1 MTITP
6 YKIRS
11 HSVSVRSNRG
21 AAVGV
26 TTFTSVPKR
35 LSFPF
40 ARAAFIESFQAPP
53 FCVNRLAQASPI
65 VASWVPSLHA
75 ILFFGML
82 RFAQLCESIA
92 ATPKKTEKVALVAQ
106 YLRAAP
112 VEEAALGA
120 LYLCGRVFPRREER
134 VLSIGFSILLRA
146 VAGIA
151 KRSPRELAPILR
163 HHGDLGAGAEE
174 ILRDHPVRPSLS
186 LPQIAEV
193 YASLAQQ
200 RRAAAKQALLEHT
213 LQRLYSIEAKYF
225 IKIATGEL
233 RIGLKESLVEEGIAK
248 AFDQTLPAVQRANM
262 LLGDITDVLRLAV
275 ANQLTS
281 VSLQLFRPISVMLA
295 SPAETSADLV
305 AAFPNGALVEDKF
318 DGIRAQVHKRN
329 SQVEIYSRT
338 LDRVTEF
345 PELLEH
351 FRGITGD
358 FILDGEIIGWRDGRA
373 IPFTELQ
380 QRLGRKQI
388 DLFTTSQ
395 VPVSFV
401 AFDLLLL
408 DDRSLLE
415 TPLAERRLFLEQ
427 LLAKTEQPALQF
439 TRAELCRTVEEIEH
453 RFLLALDTGNE
464 GLLAKAPES
473 PYVPGRRGQFWMK
486 LKRPLA
492 TLDVVVTIAEYGHGK
507 RRGLLSDY
515 TFAVRDDGRLV
526 NIGKAYSG
534 LTDVEIRDLTQY
546 FLEHTTEDRG
556 FQRDVEPTVVLEV
569 AFNNVQRSQRHDSGF
584 ALRFP
589 RILRLRPD
597 KPVAEIDTLARVR
610 EIFDSQHAKMQ

>member
-1 MTITP
+1 MQASAI
-6 YKIRS
+6 
-11 HSVSVRSNRG
+11 
-21 AAVGV
+21 
-26 TTFTSVPKR
+26 
-35 LSFPF
+35 FPLESSAF
-40 ARAAFIESFQAPP
+40 IARA
-53 FCVNRLAQASPI
+53 
-65 VASWVPSLHA
+65 
-75 ILFFGML
+75 ILVFAML

-92 ATPKKTEKVALVAQ
+92 ATTKKTEKVSLVAD
-106 YLRAAP
+106 YLRITP
-112 VEEAALGA
+112 VEEASLAA

-134 VLSIGFSILLRA
+134 VLSVGFSILLNA
-146 VAGIA
+146 VAKIA
-151 KRSPRELAPILR
+151 RRNPAELAPILR

-174 ILRDHPVRPSLS
+174 ILREHPVKSSLS

-193 YASLAQQ
+193 YAGLAQH
-200 RRAAAKQALLEHT
+200 RGPAAKQALLEHA
-213 LQRLYSIEAKYF
+213 LPRLSALEAKYF

-233 RIGLKESLVEEGIAK
+233 RIGLKESLVEEAIAK
-248 AFDQTLPAVQRANM
+248 ALDQPLVTVQRANM

-275 ANQLTS
+275 ANQLSS

-295 SPAETSADLV
+295 SPAETPADLV
-305 AAFPNGALVEDKF
+305 AAFPNGALIEDKF
-318 DGIRAQVHKRN
+318 DGIRAQVHKRG

-345 PELLEH
+345 PELLDPI
-351 FRGITGD
+351 RNITGD
-358 FILDGEIIGWRDGRA
+358 FILDGEIIGWRYGRA

-380 QRLGRKQI
+380 QRLGRKQV
-388 DLFTTSQ
+388 DLFTASQ

-408 DDRSLLE
+408 DGRVLLDV
-415 TPLAERRLFLEQ
+415 PLAERRLLLER
-427 LLAKTEQPALQF
+427 LLAKAEQSTLQF
-439 TRAELCRTVEEIEH
+439 TRAELCRTAEEIDN
-453 RFLLALDTGNE
+453 RFLLALNTGNE

-515 TFAVRDDGRLV
+515 TFAVRDNGRLV
-526 NIGKAYSG
+526 NVGKAYSG
-534 LTDVEIRDLTQY
+534 LTDVEIRELTQY
-546 FLEHTTEDRG
+546 FLEHTTLDRG
-556 FQRDVEPTVVLEV
+556 YQRDVEPAIVLEV
-569 AFNNVQRSQRHDSGF
+569 AFNNVQRSERHDSGF

-589 RILRLRPD
+589 RIVRLRPD

-610 EIFDSQHAKMQ
+610 EIYDSQYTKKA

>member
-1 MTITP
+1 
-6 YKIRS
+6 
-11 HSVSVRSNRG
+11 
-21 AAVGV
+21 
-26 TTFTSVPKR
+26 
-35 LSFPF
+35 
-40 ARAAFIESFQAPP
+40 
-53 FCVNRLAQASPI
+53 
-65 VASWVPSLHA
+65 
-75 ILFFGML
+75 ML
-82 RFAQLCESIA
+82 RFAQVCESIA
-92 ATPKKTEKVALVAQ
+92 ATSQKNEKVGLVAD
-106 YLRAAP
+106 YLRNTQVDESAI
-112 VEEAALGA
+112 AALF
-120 LYLCGRVFPRREER
+120 LCGRVFPRREER

-146 VAGIA
+146 VAKIA
-151 KRSPRELAPILR
+151 DKNPADLAPVLR

-174 ILRDHPVRPSLS
+174 ILRHHPVRPSLT

-200 RRAAAKQALLEHT
+200 RGPAAKQGLLEHT
-213 LQRLYSIEAKYF
+213 LPRLSALEAKYF
-225 IKIATGEL
+225 IKVATGEL
-233 RIGLKESLVEEGIAK
+233 RIGLKESLVEEAIAK

-262 LLGDITDVLRLAV
+262 LLGDITEVLRLAA
-275 ANQLTS
+275 ANQLSS

-295 SPAETSADLV
+295 SPAETPAELV

-318 DGIRAQVHKRN
+318 DGIRAQVHKRD
-329 SQVEIYSRT
+329 SRVEIYSRA

-345 PELLEH
+345 PELLGPI
-351 FRGITGD
+351 RSIPGD

-380 QRLGRKQI
+380 QRLGRKQV
-388 DLFTTSQ
+388 DLFTTAQ

-408 DDRSLLE
+408 DGRTLLD
-415 TPLAERRLFLEQ
+415 TPLVERRLLLER
-427 LLAKTEQPALQF
+427 LLATVEQSALQF
-439 TRAELCRTVEEIEH
+439 TRAKLCRTVEEIED
-453 RFLLALDTGNE
+453 RFRLAIETGNE

-473 PYVPGRRGQFWMK
+473 RYAPGRRGQFWMK

-507 RRGLLSDY
+507 RHGLLSDY
-515 TFAVRDDGRLV
+515 TFAVRDDARLV

-534 LTDVEIRDLTQY
+534 LTDVEIRGLTQY

-556 FQRDVEPTVVLEV
+556 FQRDVEPAIVLEV
-569 AFNNVQRSQRHDSGF
+569 AFNNIQRSDRHESGF

-589 RILRLRPD
+589 RIVRLRPD

-610 EIFDSQHAKMQ
+610 EIFDSQHVRKN

>member
-1 MTITP
+1 
-6 YKIRS
+6 
-11 HSVSVRSNRG
+11 
-21 AAVGV
+21 
-26 TTFTSVPKR
+26 
-35 LSFPF
+35 
-40 ARAAFIESFQAPP
+40 
-53 FCVNRLAQASPI
+53 
-65 VASWVPSLHA
+65 
-75 ILFFGML
+75 ML

-92 ATPKKTEKVALVAQ
+92 ATTKKTEKVSLVAD
-106 YLRAAP
+106 YLRTAP

-146 VAGIA
+146 VAKVA
-151 KRSPRELAPILR
+151 EKNPAQLAPVLR

-174 ILRDHPVRPSLS
+174 ILREHPVRSSLS
-186 LPQIAEV
+186 LAQIAEV

-200 RRAAAKQALLEHT
+200 RRAAAKQVLLEHSF
-213 LQRLYSIEAKYF
+213 QRLSALEAKYF
-225 IKIATGEL
+225 IKIATSEL
-233 RIGLKESLVEEGIAK
+233 RIGLKESLVEEAIAK

-275 ANQLTS
+275 ANQLSS

-295 SPAETSADLV
+295 SPAETPADLV

-318 DGIRAQVHKRN
+318 DGIRAQVHKHG

-345 PELLEH
+345 PELLEPI
-351 FRGITGD
+351 RGITGD

-388 DLFTTSQ
+388 DLFTTAQ

-401 AFDLLLL
+401 AFDLLFL
-408 DDRSLLE
+408 DGRTLLE
-415 TPLAERRLFLEQ
+415 TPLAERRLLLEG
-427 LLAKTEQPALQF
+427 LLAKAEQSGMQF
-439 TRAELCRTVEEIEH
+439 TRAELCRTTEEIEN
-453 RFLLALDTGNE
+453 RFLLALNIGNE

-534 LTDVEIRDLTQY
+534 LTDVEIKELTQY
-546 FLEHTTEDRG
+546 FVEHTTEDRG
-556 FQRDVEPTVVLEV
+556 YQRDVEPTVVLEV
-569 AFNNVQRSQRHDSGF
+569 AFNNIQRSERHDSGF

-589 RILRLRPD
+589 RIVRLRPD

-610 EIFDSQHAKMQ
+610 EIFNSQHSRNNESV

>member
-1 MTITP
+1 M
-6 YKIRS
+6 
-11 HSVSVRSNRG
+11 H
-21 AAVGV
+21 
-26 TTFTSVPKR
+26 
-35 LSFPF
+35 
-40 ARAAFIESFQAPP
+40 
-53 FCVNRLAQASPI
+53 
-65 VASWVPSLHA
+65 
-75 ILFFGML
+75 

-92 ATPKKTEKVALVAQ
+92 ATSKKNEKVGLVAD
-106 YLRAAP
+106 YLRTTP
-112 VEEAALGA
+112 VDESAIAALF
-120 LYLCGRVFPRREER
+120 LCGRVFPRREER

-146 VAGIA
+146 VAKIA
-151 KRSPRELAPILR
+151 DKDPADLAPVLR

-174 ILRDHPVRPSLS
+174 ILRDHSARSSLT

-200 RRAAAKQALLEHT
+200 RGPAAKQALLEHT
-213 LQRLYSIEAKYF
+213 LQRLSALEAKYF

-233 RIGLKESLVEEGIAK
+233 RIGLKESLVEEAIAK

-275 ANQLTS
+275 TNQLS
-281 VSLQLFRPISVMLA
+281 SASLQIFRPISVMLA
-295 SPAETSADLV
+295 SPAETPADLV

-318 DGIRAQVHKRN
+318 DGIRAQAHKRD

-345 PELLEH
+345 PELLDPI
-351 FRGITGD
+351 RGVNGD
-358 FILDGEIIGWRDGRA
+358 FIVDGEIIGWRDGRA

-388 DLFTTSQ
+388 DLFTSAQ
-395 VPVSFV
+395 IPVSFV
-401 AFDLLLL
+401 AFDLLFFDGRTLL
-408 DDRSLLE
+408 D
-415 TPLAERRLFLEQ
+415 TPLTERRLLLER
-427 LLAKTEQPALQF
+427 LLAAAEQPVLQV
-439 TRAELCRTVEEIEH
+439 TRAELCRTVEEIEN
-453 RFLLALDTGNE
+453 RFRLALSTGNE

-473 PYVPGRRGQFWMK
+473 HYVPGRRGQFWMK

-534 LTDVEIRDLTQY
+534 LTDVEIRKLTKY
-546 FLEHTTEDRG
+546 FLDHTTENRG
-556 FQRDVEPTVVLEV
+556 FQRDVEPTIVLEV
-569 AFNNVQRSQRHDSGF
+569 AFNNIQRSDRHASGF

-589 RILRLRPD
+589 RIVRLRAD

-610 EIFDSQHAKMQ
+610 EIFDSQTLRKN

>member
-1 MTITP
+1 
-6 YKIRS
+6 
-11 HSVSVRSNRG
+11 
-21 AAVGV
+21 
-26 TTFTSVPKR
+26 
-35 LSFPF
+35 
-40 ARAAFIESFQAPP
+40 
-53 FCVNRLAQASPI
+53 
-65 VASWVPSLHA
+65 
-75 ILFFGML
+75 ML

-92 ATPKKTEKVALVAQ
+92 ATTRKTEKISLVAD
-106 YLRAAP
+106 YFRNVP
-112 VEEAALGA
+112 VDAAALAA
-120 LYLCGRVFPRREER
+120 LYLCGRAFPRREER

-146 VAGIA
+146 VAKVA
-151 KRSPRELAPILR
+151 RKDPASLSAVLR

-174 ILRDHPVRPSLS
+174 ILRDHPVRSSLS

-193 YASLAQQ
+193 FASLALQ
-200 RRAAAKQALLEHT
+200 RGAAPKQALLEHT
-213 LQRLYSIEAKYF
+213 LQRLSALEAKYF
-225 IKIATGEL
+225 IKIATSEL
-233 RIGLKESLVEEGIAK
+233 RIGLKESLVEEAIAK
-248 AFDQTLPAVQRANM
+248 AFEQTPAAVQRANM
-262 LLGDITDVLRLAV
+262 LLGDISDVLRLAV
-275 ANQLTS
+275 ANQLSS

-295 SPAETSADLV
+295 SPADTPADLV
-305 AAFPNGALVEDKF
+305 AAFPNGALIEDKF
-318 DGIRAQVHKRN
+318 DGIRAQAHKRD

-345 PELLEH
+345 PELLEP
-351 FRGITGD
+351 FRNIAGD

-401 AFDLLLL
+401 TFDLLLL
-408 DDRSLLE
+408 DGRSLLDI
-415 TPLAERRLFLEQ
+415 PLAERRLLLER
-427 LLAKTEQPALQF
+427 LLAKSEQPSLQF
-439 TRAELCRTVEEIEH
+439 TRAELCRTEEEIED
-453 RFLLALDTGNE
+453 RFRLALQNGNE

-492 TLDVVVTIAEYGHGK
+492 TLDVVVTIAEFGHGK

-515 TFAVRDDGRLV
+515 TFAVRDDGRLL

-534 LTDVEIRDLTQY
+534 LTDVEIHQLTQY

-556 FQRDVEPTVVLEV
+556 YQRDVEPTVVLEV
-569 AFNNVQRSQRHDSGF
+569 AFNNIQRSERHNSGF

-589 RILRLRPD
+589 RIVRLRPD
-597 KPVAEIDTLARVR
+597 KPVAEIDTLARVV
-610 EIFDSQHAKMQ
+610 EIFEAQHARKS

>member
-1 MTITP
+1 
-6 YKIRS
+6 
-11 HSVSVRSNRG
+11 
-21 AAVGV
+21 
-26 TTFTSVPKR
+26 
-35 LSFPF
+35 
-40 ARAAFIESFQAPP
+40 
-53 FCVNRLAQASPI
+53 
-65 VASWVPSLHA
+65 
-75 ILFFGML
+75 ML

-92 ATPKKTEKVALVAQ
+92 ATSKKSEKVGLVAD
-106 YLRAAP
+106 YLRTTP
-112 VEEAALGA
+112 VDECALAALF
-120 LYLCGRVFPRREER
+120 LCGRVFPLREER

-146 VAGIA
+146 VAKIA
-151 KRSPRELAPILR
+151 DKDPADLAPVLR

-174 ILRDHPVRPSLS
+174 ILRDHSVRSSLT
-186 LPQIAEV
+186 LPQIAEA

-200 RRAAAKQALLEHT
+200 RGATAKQALLEHT
-213 LQRLYSIEAKYF
+213 LQRLAALEAKYF

-233 RIGLKESLVEEGIAK
+233 RIGLKESLVEEAIAK

-262 LLGDITDVLRLAV
+262 LLGDITDVLRLAA
-275 ANQLTS
+275 ANQFSS

-295 SPAETSADLV
+295 SPAETAADLV

-318 DGIRAQVHKRN
+318 DGIRAQVHKRD

-345 PELLEH
+345 PELLDPI
-351 FRGITGD
+351 RGITGD

-380 QRLGRKQI
+380 QRLGRKQV
-388 DLFTTSQ
+388 DLFTSAQ

-408 DDRSLLE
+408 DGRTLLDA
-415 TPLAERRLFLEQ
+415 PLAERRLLLER
-427 LLAKTEQPALQF
+427 LLAAAEQPVLQF
-439 TRAELCRTVEEIEH
+439 ARAKLCRAVEEIEN
-453 RFLLALDTGNE
+453 RFLLALNTGNE

-486 LKRPLA
+486 LKHPLA

-534 LTDVEIRDLTQY
+534 LTDVEIRELTQY
-546 FLEHTTEDRG
+546 FLDHTTENRG
-556 FQRDVEPTVVLEV
+556 FQRDVEPTIVLEV
-569 AFNNVQRSQRHDSGF
+569 AFNNIQRSDRHESGF

-589 RILRLRPD
+589 RIVRLRPD
-597 KPVAEIDTLARVR
+597 KPVSEIDTLARVR
-610 EIFDSQHAKMQ
+610 EIFDSQTLRKN

>member
-1 MTITP
+1 
-6 YKIRS
+6 
-11 HSVSVRSNRG
+11 
-21 AAVGV
+21 
-26 TTFTSVPKR
+26 
-35 LSFPF
+35 
-40 ARAAFIESFQAPP
+40 
-53 FCVNRLAQASPI
+53 
-65 VASWVPSLHA
+65 
-75 ILFFGML
+75 ML

-92 ATPKKTEKVALVAQ
+92 ATTKKTEKVRLVAD
-106 YLRAAP
+106 YLQVAP
-112 VEEAALGA
+112 VEEASLAA

-146 VAGIA
+146 VAKIA
-151 KRSPRELAPILR
+151 QRNPTDLAPVLR

-174 ILRDHPVRPSLS
+174 ILRAHPVTSSLT
-186 LPQIAEV
+186 LLQVAEV

-200 RRAAAKQALLEHT
+200 RGPAAKQALLEHT
-213 LQRLYSIEAKYF
+213 LQRLSALEAKYF
-225 IKIATGEL
+225 IKIATSEL
-233 RIGLKESLVEEGIAK
+233 RIGLKESLVEEAIAK
-248 AFDQTLPAVQRANM
+248 AFDQTLPDVQRANM

-275 ANQLTS
+275 ANQLSS

-295 SPAETSADLV
+295 SPAETPADLV
-305 AAFPNGALVEDKF
+305 AAFPSGALVEDKF
-318 DGIRAQVHKRN
+318 DGIRAQVHKRG

-345 PELLEH
+345 PELLNPI
-351 FRGITGD
+351 RSITGD

-388 DLFTTSQ
+388 DLFTTTL

-401 AFDLLLL
+401 AFDLLFL
-408 DDRSLLE
+408 DGRTLIDA
-415 TPLAERRLFLEQ
+415 PLAERRLLLER
-427 LLAKTEQPALQF
+427 LLVKSEQAALQF
-439 TRAELCRTVEEIEH
+439 TRAELCRSIDEIEN
-453 RFLLALDTGNE
+453 RFLLALQTGNE

-534 LTDVEIRDLTQY
+534 LTDVEIRELTQY

-556 FQRDVEPTVVLEV
+556 FQRDVEPSVVLEV
-569 AFNNVQRSQRHDSGF
+569 AFNNVQRSDRHDSGF

-589 RILRLRPD
+589 RIVRLRPD
-597 KPVAEIDTLARVR
+597 KPVAEIDTLTRLR
-610 EIFDSQHAKMQ
+610 EIFDSQHDKKS

>member
-1 MTITP
+1 
-6 YKIRS
+6 
-11 HSVSVRSNRG
+11 
-21 AAVGV
+21 
-26 TTFTSVPKR
+26 
-35 LSFPF
+35 
-40 ARAAFIESFQAPP
+40 
-53 FCVNRLAQASPI
+53 
-65 VASWVPSLHA
+65 
-75 ILFFGML
+75 ML

-92 ATPKKTEKVALVAQ
+92 ATTKKNEKVSLVAD
-106 YLRAAP
+106 YLRATS
-112 VEEAALGA
+112 VDESALAA

-146 VAGIA
+146 VANLAEKNPTEI
-151 KRSPRELAPILR
+151 APILR
-163 HHGDLGAGAEE
+163 RHGDLGAGAEE
-174 ILRDHPVRPSLS
+174 IQRHHSVRASLS
-186 LPQIAEV
+186 LQQIAEV

-200 RRAAAKQALLEHT
+200 RGPAAKQALLEHT
-213 LQRLYSIEAKYF
+213 LQRLSALEAKYF
-225 IKIATGEL
+225 IKIATSEL
-233 RIGLKESLVEEGIAK
+233 RIGLKEGLVEEAIAK

-262 LLGDITDVLRLAV
+262 LLGDVTDVLRLAV
-275 ANQLTS
+275 ANQLSS
-281 VSLQLFRPISVMLA
+281 VPLQLFRPISVMLA
-295 SPAETSADLV
+295 SPAETPADLV

-318 DGIRAQVHKRN
+318 DGIRAQVHKRD
-329 SQVEIYSRT
+329 SQIEIYSRT

-345 PELLEH
+345 PDLLEPI
-351 FRGITGD
+351 RNITGD
-358 FILDGEIIGWRDGRA
+358 FILDGEIIGFRDGRA
-373 IPFTELQ
+373 ILFTELQ

-388 DLFTTSQ
+388 DLFTSAQ

-408 DDRSLLE
+408 DCRTLLDV
-415 TPLAERRLFLEQ
+415 PLTERRLLLER
-427 LLAKTEQPALQF
+427 LLAKVEQPALQF
-439 TRAELCRTVEEIEH
+439 TRAELCRTAEEIEN
-453 RFLLALDTGNE
+453 RFLLALNTGNE

-515 TFAVRDDGRLV
+515 TFAVRDDCRLA

-534 LTDVEIRDLTQY
+534 LTDVEIRELTQY

-556 FQRDVEPTVVLEV
+556 FQRDVEPSIVLEV
-569 AFNNVQRSQRHDSGF
+569 AFNNIQRSDRHDSGF

-589 RILRLRPD
+589 RIVRLRPD

-610 EIFDSQHAKMQ
+610 EIFDSQHPQKN

>member
-1 MTITP
+1 
-6 YKIRS
+6 
-11 HSVSVRSNRG
+11 
-21 AAVGV
+21 
-26 TTFTSVPKR
+26 
-35 LSFPF
+35 
-40 ARAAFIESFQAPP
+40 
-53 FCVNRLAQASPI
+53 
-65 VASWVPSLHA
+65 
-75 ILFFGML
+75 ML

-92 ATPKKTEKVALVAQ
+92 ATTKKTEKVRLVAD
-106 YLRAAP
+106 YLRASP
-112 VEEAALGA
+112 GEEASLGA
-120 LYLCGRVFPRREER
+120 LYLCGLVFPRREER

-146 VAGIA
+146 IEKIA
-151 KRSPRELAPILR
+151 RRNSAELAPILR

-174 ILRDHPVRPSLS
+174 ILREHPVTSSLT

-200 RRAAAKQALLEHT
+200 RGPAAKQALLEHT
-213 LQRLYSIEAKYF
+213 LQRLTSLEAKYF

-233 RIGLKESLVEEGIAK
+233 RIGLKESLVEEAIAK
-248 AFDQTLPAVQRANM
+248 AFDQNLAGVQRANM
-262 LLGDITDVLRLAV
+262 LLGDITDVLKLAV
-275 ANQLTS
+275 ANQVSS
-281 VSLQLFRPISVMLA
+281 VSLELFRPVSVMLA
-295 SPAETSADLV
+295 SPAETPADLV

-318 DGIRAQVHKRN
+318 DGIRAQVHKRG

-345 PELLEH
+345 PELLDPI
-351 FRGITGD
+351 RNVTGD

-388 DLFTTSQ
+388 DLFTSSQ

-401 AFDLLLL
+401 AFDLLFL
-408 DDRSLLE
+408 DGRTLLE
-415 TPLAERRLFLEQ
+415 IPLAERRLFLER
-427 LLAKTEQPALQF
+427 LLAKAEQPALQF
-439 TRAELCRTVEEIEH
+439 TRAELCRSVDEIED
-453 RFLLALDTGNE
+453 RFRLALNTGNE

-534 LTDVEIRDLTQY
+534 LTDVEIKELTEY
-546 FLEHTTEDRG
+546 FLKHTTEDRG
-556 FQRDVEPTVVLEV
+556 FQRDVEPTIVLEI
-569 AFNNVQRSQRHDSGF
+569 AFNNIQRSERHNSGF

-589 RILRLRPD
+589 RIVRLRPD

-610 EIFDSQHAKMQ
+610 EIFDSQHANGS

>member
-1 MTITP
+1 M
-6 YKIRS
+6 
-11 HSVSVRSNRG
+11 
-21 AAVGV
+21 
-26 TTFTSVPKR
+26 
-35 LSFPF
+35 
-40 ARAAFIESFQAPP
+40 
-53 FCVNRLAQASPI
+53 
-65 VASWVPSLHA
+65 LH
-75 ILFFGML
+75 
-82 RFAQLCESIA
+82 FAQLCESVA
-92 ATPKKTEKVALVAQ
+92 GTSKKNEKVSLVADF
-106 YLRAAP
+106 LRTTP
-112 VEEAALGA
+112 VDDSALAA

-146 VAGIA
+146 VAKIA
-151 KRSPRELAPILR
+151 DKNPAELAPILR

-174 ILRDHPVRPSLS
+174 ILRHHPARPSLS

-200 RRAAAKQALLEHT
+200 RGPAAKQTLLEHT
-213 LQRLYSIEAKYF
+213 LLGLAALEAKYF

-233 RIGLKESLVEEGIAK
+233 RIGLKESLVEEAIAK
-248 AFDQTLPAVQRANM
+248 AFDQPLPAVQRANM

-275 ANQLTS
+275 TNELSS

-295 SPAETSADLV
+295 TPGETPADLV
-305 AAFPNGALVEDKF
+305 AAFPNGVLVEDKF
-318 DGIRAQVHKRN
+318 DGIRAQAHKGD

-345 PELLEH
+345 PELLDPI
-351 FRGITGD
+351 RNITGN

-388 DLFTTSQ
+388 DLFTSAQ

-408 DDRSLLE
+408 DGRTLLDA
-415 TPLAERRLFLEQ
+415 PLTERRLLLER
-427 LLAKTEQPALQF
+427 LLTPVGQPALQF
-439 TRAELCRTVEEIEH
+439 TRAELCHAVEEIENC
-453 RFLLALDTGNE
+453 FLLAIRRGNE

-515 TFAVRDDGRLV
+515 TFAVRDNGRLV

-534 LTDVEIRDLTQY
+534 LTDGEIHELTQY

-556 FQRDVEPTVVLEV
+556 FQRDVEPTIVLEV
-569 AFNNVQRSQRHDSGF
+569 AFNNIQRSDRHESGF

-589 RILRLRPD
+589 RIVRLRPD
-597 KPVAEIDTLARVR
+597 KPVAEIDTLSRVR
-610 EIFDSQHAKMQ
+610 EIFNSQHTR